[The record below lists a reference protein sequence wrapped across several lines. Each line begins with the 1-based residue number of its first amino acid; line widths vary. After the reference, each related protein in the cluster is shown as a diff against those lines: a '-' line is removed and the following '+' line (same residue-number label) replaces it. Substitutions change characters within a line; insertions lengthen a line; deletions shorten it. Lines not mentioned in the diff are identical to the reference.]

1 MWKGAG
7 LATLG
12 GVLLS
17 GVLARGDDGP
27 PLANQLSELGRQ
39 ALAQGANSMA
49 RTFFQKALQLDPG
62 NAQAQRG
69 LEQAKAARDQAL
81 RVAAQDSGTSS
92 PSAATQPPV
101 PTIQP
106 PVSTIQP
113 PVSTI
118 QPPVSTI
125 QPAPPAAG
133 IPVGV
138 TGPTPIDP
146 NQGVIGS
153 STPFPGIP
161 IVPAPTGV
169 QTNQP
174 ATTPESRATLEESDR
189 IDNIAREQLT
199 SDVEQRLQA
208 ARNQVSSG
216 QPESALTNLR
226 LAQNLVRSA
235 TNVPESV
242 RRTLEKR
249 IQAQMLSTVRDEER
263 IVMER
268 AEQQRLIAASNQ
280 RQRAVTEFMINQETI
295 KAMMTQFDLLMDEGV
310 YNELYIGGYG
320 NITAATAP
328 FYQARLLA
336 QHARALMRRGT
347 LPYSDWDPAPY
358 AGMWVSQAMGFLSQ
372 EQQFELLKE
381 FRYMMTMQDVSR
393 ASVPFPDNQIIE
405 YPDAETWRNLSER
418 RIARWGK
425 AVDVFDRDPKTKQII
440 EKLEQPVAMTF
451 PTDTPL
457 EDVLKY
463 VKQATQGAN
472 DSGIPIYIDPLG
484 LQEADKTVTSPV
496 QIDLEGVPLKTTL
509 RLLLKQLGLTY
520 TVKDGFLMITSQ
532 ESTDQQTEI
541 RVYPVADLAIIPQS
555 LMGGGGFGGIGGGG
569 AGGGGMGGGMG
580 GGGMGGGMGGAGG
593 GGMLCVPVEPR
604 FQEPEGAYLEKKST

>member
-1 MWKGAG
+1 
-7 LATLG
+7 
-12 GVLLS
+12 
-17 GVLARGDDGP
+17 
-27 PLANQLSELGRQ
+27 
-39 ALAQGANSMA
+39 
-49 RTFFQKALQLDPG
+49 
-62 NAQAQRG
+62 
-69 LEQAKAARDQAL
+69 
-81 RVAAQDSGTSS
+81 
-92 PSAATQPPV
+92 
-101 PTIQP
+101 
-106 PVSTIQP
+106 
-113 PVSTI
+113 
-118 QPPVSTI
+118 
-125 QPAPPAAG
+125 
-133 IPVGV
+133 
-138 TGPTPIDP
+138 
-146 NQGVIGS
+146 
-153 STPFPGIP
+153 
-161 IVPAPTGV
+161 
-169 QTNQP
+169 
-174 ATTPESRATLEESDR
+174 
-189 IDNIAREQLT
+189 
-199 SDVEQRLQA
+199 
-208 ARNQVSSG
+208 
-216 QPESALTNLR
+216 
-226 LAQNLVRSA
+226 
-235 TNVPESV
+235 
-242 RRTLEKR
+242 
-249 IQAQMLSTVRDEER
+249 
-263 IVMER
+263 
-268 AEQQRLIAASNQ
+268 
-280 RQRAVTEFMINQETI
+280 MINQETI

-532 ESTDQQTEI
+532 ESEDQQTEI

-555 LMGGGGFGGIGGGG
+555 LMGGGGFGG
-569 AGGGGMGGGMG
+569 MG
-580 GGGMGGGMGGAGG
+580 GGGMGGMGGMA
-593 GGMLCVPVEPR
+593 VAWV
-604 FQEPEGAYLEKKST
+604 AWAVAWVAWAVAWVAWAVVA

>member
-1 MWKGAG
+1 MSRTARMWKGAG

-27 PLANQLSELGRQ
+27 PLASQLSELGRQ

-49 RTFFQKALQLDPG
+49 QTFFQKALQLDPS

-69 LEQAKAARDQAL
+69 LEQAKAARDQVL
-81 RVAAQDSGTSS
+81 RVAAQNSGTSS
-92 PSAATQPPV
+92 PPAATQPPV
-101 PTIQP
+101 SAT
-106 PVSTIQP
+106 QP

-280 RQRAVTEFMINQETI
+280 RQRAVTEFVINQETI

-347 LPYSDWDPAPY
+347 LPYSDWDPTPY

-532 ESTDQQTEI
+532 ESEDQQTEI
-541 RVYPVADLAIIPQS
+541 RVYPVADLAIIPQC
-555 LMGGGGFGGIGGGG
+555 LMGGGGFGGMGGGG

-580 GGGMGGGMGGAGG
+580 GGGMGGGMGGMGG
-593 GGMLCVPVEPR
+593 GGMMCVPVEPR
-604 FQEPEGAYLEKKST
+604 SQEPEGTYLEKKSN

>member
-1 MWKGAG
+1 
-7 LATLG
+7 
-12 GVLLS
+12 
-17 GVLARGDDGP
+17 
-27 PLANQLSELGRQ
+27 
-39 ALAQGANSMA
+39 MA

-69 LEQAKAARDQAL
+69 LEQAKATRDQVL

-92 PSAATQPPV
+92 PPAT
-101 PTIQP
+101 T
-106 PVSTIQP
+106 
-113 PVSTI
+113 

-280 RQRAVTEFMINQETI
+280 RQRAVTEFVINQETI

-310 YNELYIGGYG
+310 YNQLYIGGYG

-405 YPDAETWRNLSER
+405 YPDAESWRNLSER

-425 AVDVFDRDPKTKQII
+425 AVDVFDRDPKTKQIL
-440 EKLEQPVAMTF
+440 EKLEQPVAMSF
-451 PTDTPL
+451 PTETPL
-457 EDVLKY
+457 DDVLKY

-532 ESTDQQTEI
+532 ESEDQQTEI

-555 LMGGGGFGGIGGGG
+555 LMGGGGFGGM
-569 AGGGGMGGGMG
+569 GGGGMGGGMG
-580 GGGMGGGMGGAGG
+580 GGGIGGGMGGGMGGMGG
-593 GGMLCVPVEPR
+593 GGMMCVPVEPQS
-604 FQEPEGAYLEKKST
+604 QEPEGGYLEKKSN

>member
-1 MWKGAG
+1 MSRTARMWKGAG

-27 PLANQLSELGRQ
+27 PLASQLSELGRQ

-49 RTFFQKALQLDPG
+49 QTFFQKALQLDPS

-69 LEQAKAARDQAL
+69 LEQAKAARDQVL
-81 RVAAQDSGTSS
+81 RVAAQNSGTSS
-92 PSAATQPPV
+92 PPAATQPPV
-101 PTIQP
+101 SAT
-106 PVSTIQP
+106 QP

-280 RQRAVTEFMINQETI
+280 RQRAVTEFVINQETI

-347 LPYSDWDPAPY
+347 LPYSDWDPTPY

-532 ESTDQQTEI
+532 ESEDQQTEI

-555 LMGGGGFGGIGGGG
+555 LMGGGGFGGMGGGG

-580 GGGMGGGMGGAGG
+580 GGGMGGGMGGMGG
-593 GGMLCVPVEPR
+593 GGMMCVPVEPR
-604 FQEPEGAYLEKKST
+604 SQEPEGTYLEKKSN

>member
-1 MWKGAG
+1 MSRTAQLWRSAG

-27 PLANQLSELGRQ
+27 PLASQLSELGRQ

-69 LEQAKAARDQAL
+69 LEQAKAARDQVL

-92 PSAATQPPV
+92 PPAATQPPV
-101 PTIQP
+101 SAIHPPVSTTQP

-113 PVSTI
+113 PVSATQPPVAATQPPVSAI

-146 NQGVIGS
+146 NQGGIGS

-295 KAMMTQFDLLMDEGV
+295 KAMMTQFDLLMDEGI

-347 LPYSDWDPAPY
+347 LPYSDWDPTPY

-532 ESTDQQTEI
+532 ESEDQQTEI
-541 RVYPVADLAIIPQS
+541 RVYPVADLAIVPQS
-555 LMGGGGFGGIGGGG
+555 LMGGGGFGGL
-569 AGGGGMGGGMG
+569 GGGGMGGGGVG
-580 GGGMGGGMGGAGG
+580 G
-593 GGMLCVPVEPR
+593 
-604 FQEPEGAYLEKKST
+604 